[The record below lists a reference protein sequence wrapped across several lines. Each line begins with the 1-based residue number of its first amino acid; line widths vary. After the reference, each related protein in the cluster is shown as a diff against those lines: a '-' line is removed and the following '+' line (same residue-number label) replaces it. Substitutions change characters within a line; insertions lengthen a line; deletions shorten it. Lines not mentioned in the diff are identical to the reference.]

1 MRKCKKI
8 FSKRDFLGSYGA
20 KTALNCGGKLRATIY
35 RFSIWRLAVSWL
47 RRTES
52 LGKLRKLANLGKIL
66 LKLTNLLNLPTVY
79 FANG

>member
-1 MRKCKKI
+1 MRAIQCYWLLAV
-8 FSKRDFLGSYGA
+8 SHWLACGNPTLLRLGNSNEFDY
-20 KTALNCGGKLRATIY
+20 TRLNR
-35 RFSIWRLAVSWL
+35 SVSWL

-66 LKLTNLLNLPTVY
+66 LKLTNFLNLSTVY